1 MKPSHQEM
9 KIDKIQSGSFQSVS
23 TDKRRNLKST
33 YNSSFV
39 TKRSL
44 KSNYSEVD
52 QKRDSLTEE
61 KALSWTCRAKLKGK
75 KYELFICKE
84 HTCGSY
90 TSQLSKLL
98 KFCIINIKKKS
109 RFYSVSVKIEALIL
123 LTQTIPFLLCTL
135 SMCSLSSKDYILIH
149 KILKFMQKD
158 KPKNI

>member
-61 KALSWTCRAKLKGK
+61 KALS
-75 KYELFICKE
+75 
-84 HTCGSY
+84 
-90 TSQLSKLL
+90 
-98 KFCIINIKKKS
+98 
-109 RFYSVSVKIEALIL
+109 
-123 LTQTIPFLLCTL
+123 
-135 SMCSLSSKDYILIH
+135 
-149 KILKFMQKD
+149 
-158 KPKNI
+158 